1 MHELTSP
8 KDMRACSRAERAR
21 GRRIGFVP
29 TMGFL
34 HEGHL
39 QLVDR
44 AKERADRTVMSIFV
58 NPLQFGPTEDLGQYP
73 RDLERDRRL
82 AGERGVDCLFVP
94 ETPAMYPTEPLVR
107 VSPGPMAETLEGA
120 ARPGHFAGVL
130 TVVTKLFHIVEPDIA
145 VFGRKDYQ
153 QAVLVRQMVRDLDFP
168 VEIDVAPTVREL
180 DGLALSSRNAFLD
193 PDQRRAALALSRAL
207 RAVEQAWRGGES
219 NPVVLERRG
228 MEALRIPGVTPEY
241 LAIVGEAVRP
251 VKQADARAVVVIA
264 ARVGATRLIDNV
276 VLGEGVAGDV
286 AVGGRA

>member
-1 MHELTSP
+1 
-8 KDMRACSRAERAR
+8 MRAWSRAERAK

-29 TMGFL
+29 TMGSL

-39 QLVDR
+39 RLVDR
-44 AKERADRTVMSIFV
+44 ARDHADRVVLSVFV
-58 NPLQFGPTEDLGQYP
+58 NPLQFGPQEDFERYP
-73 RDLERDRRL
+73 RSLADDRRL
-82 AGERGVDCLFVP
+82 AAEREVDCLFVP
-94 ETPAMYPTEPLVR
+94 ETAAMHAAEPLVR
-107 VSPGPMAETLEGA
+107 VSPGPTAETLEGA

-130 TVVTKLFHIVEPDIA
+130 TVVAKLFHIVEPDLA

-228 MEALRIPGVTPEY
+228 MEVLRIPGVTPEY